1 MKMVTLL
8 ILQNQ
13 LPNMVFESA
22 VHLDLRVR
30 PVEDEPMKVL
40 LLPMKPLVLLLD
52 LVFLELE

>member
-1 MKMVTLL
+1 MNMVTLL

-52 LVFLELE
+52 LVFLEFE